1 MLLSFVVLLLCP
13 RLACVEHFPPMLYLP
28 NHVTTLYNQCKEQ
41 TSICHH
47 RNPWMTYC
55 RELPLI
61 STFSLTR
68 KLAQS
73 FYYIFTRWRYSH
85 LRTNSL
91 RQTIFYETIF
101 CPLWCIWS
109 GWRRHRHLLPHISL
123 LLLSSSTL
131 FGIFIIGTAPN
142 SNSTQWQR
150 NEGRLSDGVG
160 FSLFWIDRLCNSFHF
175 FAFGT
180 VYLFA
185 LGHWTSQVSLHFFPL
200 LCTAQLFTIL
210 CTFSNSLHFALWCS
224 LLCTY
229 RPFHAHTTFLTT
241 LLLPSILWRLH
252 QSCLFS
258 PFSLLQRVYKKN
270 V

>member
-1 MLLSFVVLLLCP
+1 
-13 RLACVEHFPPMLYLP
+13 
-28 NHVTTLYNQCKEQ
+28 
-41 TSICHH
+41 
-47 RNPWMTYC
+47 MTYC

-61 STFSLTR
+61 GTFSLTR

-109 GWRRHRHLLPHISL
+109 GWRRHRRLLPHISL
-123 LLLSSSTL
+123 FFFFRLQPCSGFLLRICTKFNLHQMTEERGQIVGRGEFFHYFRSTDCL
-131 FGIFIIGTAPN
+131 
-142 SNSTQWQR
+142 Q
-150 NEGRLSDGVG
+150 
-160 FSLFWIDRLCNSFHF
+160 
-175 FAFGT
+175 
-180 VYLFA
+180 
-185 LGHWTSQVSLHFFPL
+185 FFPL
-200 LCTAQLFTIL
+200 LCTWHCAYI
-210 CTFSNSLHFALWCS
+210 CTWHWISFIFFAFFPFVTLLSTLHIFSFLSNSLHWTSFIFFAFSPFVTLLSALHIFSFLSNSLHFALCCS

-258 PFSLLQRVYKKN
+258 PFSLLQSVYKKM
-270 V
+270 

>member
-1 MLLSFVVLLLCP
+1 
-13 RLACVEHFPPMLYLP
+13 
-28 NHVTTLYNQCKEQ
+28 
-41 TSICHH
+41 
-47 RNPWMTYC
+47 MT
-55 RELPLI
+55 
-61 STFSLTR
+61 
-68 KLAQS
+68 Q
-73 FYYIFTRWRYSH
+73 
-85 LRTNSL
+85 
-91 RQTIFYETIF
+91 IF

-180 VYLFA
+180 LYLFA
-185 LGHWTSQVSLHFFPL
+185 LGHWTSQISLHFFPL

-252 QSCLFS
+252 QSFQFSSFS
-258 PFSLLQRVYKKN
+258 PLQRVYRKSKSWSHPKVESCHLHCTMCSLFRIFFRATEQAQTYLKIRKILFYWTDIWSSLFECAEN
-270 V
+270 TLF